1 MLVLKTA
8 VGFDNCECTITV
20 TDSTGF
26 QPTTPEGFIAEGQA
40 LPTINDF
47 HISNGYLFNVLLKS
61 TYNGKNIVVNKEEAI
76 VNIDSGD
83 VNPIY
88 EENFP
93 TKQYNLE
100 GDGTFYL
107 KRLFI
112 VSRDFY
118 ESLSPSSLTNK
129 TVVFYD
135 EDLLKFYKIVNNNEE
150 EIQLADLAFE
160 FTSSYLGAFTSHKLF
175 SICFLKRCYYL
186 LQRQIL
192 NNGLGLNPPNKR
204 TKKCLTGDCESSEE
218 LISKRDFIHNTIHVL
233 DYLIGCG
240 YYNDAQRLLES
251 LNTCGFICRDVGIS
265 TNNDC
270 GCG

>member
-1 MLVLKTA
+1 MLTLKTA

-26 QPTTPEGFIAEGQA
+26 QPVEPEGFVEEGQP
-40 LPTINDF
+40 LITINDF
-47 HISNGYLFNVLLKS
+47 RLSDGYLFNVLLRS
-61 TYNGKNIVVNKEEAI
+61 AYNGKNTIVNKEEAI
-76 VNIDSGD
+76 FSIDPND
-83 VNPIY
+83 VDPVY
-88 EENFP
+88 ENNFP

-107 KRLFI
+107 KRLFV
-112 VSRDFY
+112 VSRNFY
-118 ESLSPSSLTNK
+118 ESLNPSLLTGK

-135 EDLLKFYKIVNNNEE
+135 EDELKFYKVVAGEEE
-150 EIQLADLAFE
+150 EIQLSDLAFE

-192 NNGLGLNPPNKR
+192 NNSLGLNPPKNR
-204 TKKCLTGDCESSEE
+204 TKKCLTGDCESSDEF
-218 LISKRDFIHNTIHVL
+218 ISKRDFIHNTIHVL

>member
-8 VGFDNCECTITV
+8 VGFDNCECTVTV
-20 TDSTGF
+20 TDSTNF
-26 QPTTPEGFIAEGQA
+26 QPTDAEGFVQEGSA
-40 LPTINDF
+40 LPTIDDF
-47 HISNGYLFNVLLKS
+47 HISDGYLFNVLLKTS
-61 TYNGKNIVVNKEEAI
+61 YSGKNSIINKDEYI
-76 VNIDSGD
+76 YNIPSSD
-83 VNPIY
+83 VDPVY

-93 TKQYNLE
+93 TKQYSLE

-107 KRLFI
+107 KRMFV
-112 VSRDFY
+112 VSRTFY
-118 ESLSPSSLTNK
+118 ESLSPSLLTGK

-135 EDLLKFYKIVNNNEE
+135 DSDLKFYKVVSGVEE
-150 EIQLADLAFE
+150 EIQLVDLAAE
-160 FTSSYLGAFTSHKLF
+160 FTSSYFGAFTSHKLF

-186 LQRQIL
+186 LQRRVL
-192 NNGLGLNPPNKR
+192 NNSLGINPPNKR
-204 TKKCLTGDCESSEE
+204 NRKCFTGDCESDEE

-233 DYLIGCG
+233 DYLIDCG
-240 YYNDAQRLLES
+240 YYDDAQRLLES